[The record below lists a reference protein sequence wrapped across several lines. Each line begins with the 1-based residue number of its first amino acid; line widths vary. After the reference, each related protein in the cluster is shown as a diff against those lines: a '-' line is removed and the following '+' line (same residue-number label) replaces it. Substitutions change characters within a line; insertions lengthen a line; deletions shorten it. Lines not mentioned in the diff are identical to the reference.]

1 MIALITNALAAFIK
15 IATWLEALVNF
26 FITRQAEI
34 DKRLKAA
41 EDAEEAAK
49 QRAKESQFQKE
60 RANIAAFKLASSET
74 LKSKH
79 KKMVEFLSSNK
90 PEEVLILIQDDDLP
104 FANSIIFEKDY
115 SIEYKALQ
123 LIKLMTPA

>member
-41 EDAEEAAK
+41 EVAEEAAK
-49 QRAKESQFQKE
+49 QMAKESQFQKL
-60 RANIAAFKLASSET
+60 NS
-74 LKSKH
+74 
-79 KKMVEFLSSNK
+79 FLH
-90 PEEVLILIQDDDLP
+90 
-104 FANSIIFEKDY
+104 
-115 SIEYKALQ
+115 
-123 LIKLMTPA
+123 